1 METPRSSATEKVDPA
16 LRLAGLA
23 FAAADLMFEID
34 SEGAITFA
42 LGAGEQITGRNDAA
56 LIGTMWRDLFSPSED
71 DLLDLLLKGLK
82 PGERQGPLRVAMR
95 DRRAGAPP
103 RHVWLSVCRL
113 PQLSPSVSCAISMTG
128 AVGLQ
133 EASDADGLIDPHQ
146 FPALAERLIEEAGRG
161 GLPLSLDLVELTG
174 LDDRL
179 AALDPAIAEA
189 ERRRL
194 AAALRAESYAGSG
207 AAEVAKDR
215 YALVRSA
222 AAPAGRLDERIQQA
236 TGGAIV
242 PSTAR
247 LAMDAGSPAQTI
259 RAMRYALDRYI
270 EVGPAAAALGFKA
283 TVEQTL
289 KDSLRFRSIVASGAF
304 NLAYQ
309 PVVSL
314 ADEALHH
321 FEALARFD
329 TYSSPADTIRLA
341 EELDLITDFDLA
353 VVKGVAKALTSAEPD
368 IRIAANIS
376 ARSLTR
382 PGFVEALLGVTAEA
396 KALRP
401 RLLLEVTETVKLDD
415 LVKAEAILTVL
426 RKAGHV
432 VCLDDFGAGAASLEY
447 LRSLTVDF
455 VKIDGRYVR
464 ELTEKS
470 RDAVILTHVVAM
482 CRGLGV
488 ATIAEMVETRA
499 VSVMLKAIGVDL
511 GQGWAFGKAGPQPVR
526 PRSPLVAARRVGERE
541 QWG

>member
-1 METPRSSATEKVDPA
+1 MPGSREGSGVDPA

-34 SEGAITFA
+34 AEGGITFA
-42 LGAGEQITGRNDAA
+42 LGAGEQITGRTDAA
-56 LIGTMWRDLFSPSED
+56 LIGTQWRDLFSSSEHE
-71 DLLDLLLKGLK
+71 LLDLLLKGLK
-82 PGERQGPLRVAMR
+82 PGERQGPLRVSMR
-95 DRRAGAPP
+95 DRRAGTPS
-103 RHVWLSVCRL
+103 RHVWLSLCRL

-128 AVGLQ
+128 AVGLDDP
-133 EASDADGLIDPHQ
+133 SDEDGMIEPHQ
-146 FPALAERLIEEAGRG
+146 FPALAEKLIEEAGRG
-161 GLPLSLDLVELTG
+161 GLPLSLDLVELHG
-174 LDDRL
+174 LNARL
-179 AALDPAIAEA
+179 AGLAPEAAES

-215 YALVRSA
+215 YALVRSTSSSVS
-222 AAPAGRLDERIQQA
+222 RLNERIQQA

-242 PSTAR
+242 PSTAS
-247 LAMDAGSPAQTI
+247 LAMEAGAPAQTI

-270 EVGPAAAALGFKA
+270 EDGPGAAAEGFKA
-283 TVEQTL
+283 TVERTL
-289 KDSLRFRSIVASGAF
+289 KDSVRFKAIVASEAF
-304 NLAYQ
+304 HLAYQ
-309 PVVSL
+309 PVVTL
-314 ADEALHH
+314 ADEGLHH

-329 TYSSPADTIRLA
+329 ANSSPADTIRLA

-353 VVKGVAKALTSAEPD
+353 VVKGVVKALKAAGPD
-368 IRIAANIS
+368 IRIAANVS

-382 PGFVEALLGVTAEA
+382 PGFVEALMGATADTP
-396 KALRP
+396 ALRP
-401 RLLLEVTETVKLDD
+401 RMLLEVTETVKLDD
-415 LVKAEAILTVL
+415 LAKAESILAEL

-447 LRSLTVDF
+447 LRCLTVDF

-464 ELTEKS
+464 ELTETS

-499 VSVMLKAIGVDL
+499 TARLLKDMGVDL
-511 GQGWAFGKAGPQPVR
+511 GQGWAFGKAMPQPVR
-526 PRSPLVAARRVGERE
+526 ERSPVVAARRVGERE